1 MSGLSDTD
9 WEALSAY
16 HDGEMAS
23 EEVRS
28 FERRLRD
35 EPELA
40 ATLASIR
47 SQSHNLR
54 MLGPQRAEEPP
65 APRHTPR
72 RGWVAAGM
80 LAASLAV
87 AAYTGVM
94 SRQSVPLIELHDAFS
109 AQSFPIAQGDLQPV
123 MQKEYGA
130 LPDLIPA
137 GLTLVATRNIP
148 EGTAAHYAGK
158 NGCRLTLYLG
168 SEPFALPSDPEIE
181 ATAWEASGKSY
192 AVLADR
198 MDRQRF
204 GALVKYLRELTL
216 EDGTADMLALRN
228 ATRSA
233 ENCA

>member
-1 MSGLSDTD
+1 MSSLSDTD

-23 EEVRS
+23 EEARS
-28 FERRLRD
+28 FERRLRG

-40 ATLASIR
+40 ATLTRIDAQ
-47 SQSHNLR
+47 SQSLR
-54 MLGPQRAEEPP
+54 MLRPHPAKEPANSRIP
-65 APRHTPR
+65 
-72 RGWVAAGM
+72 GWGWAAAGV

-87 AAYTGVM
+87 AVYIGVTSKQPKALM
-94 SRQSVPLIELHDAFS
+94 ELHGVFS

-123 MQKEYGA
+123 MQREFRA
-130 LPDLIPA
+130 LPDLAPA
-137 GLTLVATRNIP
+137 GLTLVAIRNIP

-168 SEPFALPSDPEIE
+168 REPFALPSDPAVK
-181 ATAWEASGKSY
+181 ATAWEDSGKSY
-192 AVLADR
+192 AILADR
-198 MDRQRF
+198 MDLQRF
-204 GALVKYLRELTL
+204 QALVKYVRELTH
-216 EDGTADMLALRN
+216 DGGAADMLALRD